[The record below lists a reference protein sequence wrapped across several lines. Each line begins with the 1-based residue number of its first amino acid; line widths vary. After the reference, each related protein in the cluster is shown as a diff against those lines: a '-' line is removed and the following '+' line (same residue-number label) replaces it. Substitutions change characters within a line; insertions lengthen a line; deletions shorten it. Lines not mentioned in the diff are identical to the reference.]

1 MIIQDEQNHSKVCS
15 KCKQEKEIREFSRMS
30 TTKDGRRPSCK
41 SCGKLFRERK
51 KLENPLDTKI
61 YSMAS
66 AIVSRVI
73 NNVDYKKN
81 KCYKNYDVK
90 CLLGKIPSE
99 IAFQLKIHFG
109 YEIERMMNE
118 GKNPSIDRID
128 PTGNYEL
135 GNIRVITLEENVSL
149 GNKKGTALTSKPI
162 LVTFIDGRTKIY
174 KSVSECSRELSLS
187 RSTII
192 IHRDNGTRTTDG
204 MSFSLT

>member
-73 NNVDYKKN
+73 NNVDYKKIN
-81 KCYKNYDVK
+81 ATKT
-90 CLLGKIPSE
+90 
-99 IAFQLKIHFG
+99 
-109 YEIERMMNE
+109 MM
-118 GKNPSIDRID
+118 
-128 PTGNYEL
+128 
-135 GNIRVITLEENVSL
+135 
-149 GNKKGTALTSKPI
+149 
-162 LVTFIDGRTKIY
+162 
-174 KSVSECSRELSLS
+174 
-187 RSTII
+187 
-192 IHRDNGTRTTDG
+192 
-204 MSFSLT
+204 